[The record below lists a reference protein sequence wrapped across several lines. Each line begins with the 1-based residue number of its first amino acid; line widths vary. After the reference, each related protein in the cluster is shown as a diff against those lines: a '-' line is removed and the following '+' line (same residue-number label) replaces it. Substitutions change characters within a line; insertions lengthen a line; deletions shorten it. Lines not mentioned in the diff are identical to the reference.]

1 MEKHGIIYIT
11 LILIL
16 VLVTKYVA
24 GVTCEFCTKEF
35 IHLSKHTLEKGR
47 MNIALDNLITFII
60 KICQK
65 YLLVSESYMYS
76 VFLEDSDDIFYLYV
90 CYIFKKKIAKK
101 SLE

>member
-11 LILIL
+11 LILIF

-24 GVTCEFCTKEF
+24 GVACEFCNKEF